1 MAMSEEQKN
10 TKTVQNIIL
19 ENRRKIAIS
28 GVLDVDSFDEH
39 SIILLTDLGILEVN
53 GADIKIEKLNLENG
67 EISASGEFDNIE
79 YVTDRIEKGGVL
91 KKIFR

>member
-1 MAMSEEQKN
+1 MAMNDEQKN

-28 GVLDVDSFDEH
+28 GVIDVDSFDEH

-53 GADIKIEKLNLENG
+53 GTDIKIEKLNLENG
-67 EISASGEFDNIE
+67 EISASGEFDAIE
-79 YVTDRIEKGGVL
+79 YVTDKIEKGGVF